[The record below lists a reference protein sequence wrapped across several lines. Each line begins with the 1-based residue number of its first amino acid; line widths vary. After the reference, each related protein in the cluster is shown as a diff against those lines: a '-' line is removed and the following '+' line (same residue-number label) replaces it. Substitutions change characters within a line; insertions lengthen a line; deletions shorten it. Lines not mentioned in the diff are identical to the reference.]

1 MVSPS
6 PAVSRSLVVAAGGL
20 VWEACKLELGVG
32 AGLSWFL
39 FLLAGVFFFSKCWDI
54 KPTFYNPLAL
64 TASFC
69 IPRVGHTAA
78 FR

>member
-39 FLLAGVFFFSKCWDI
+39 FLLAGVFFF
-54 KPTFYNPLAL
+54 LQVL
-64 TASFC
+64 
-69 IPRVGHTAA
+69 GH
-78 FR
+78 